1 MDVLMVDDHVMFLQ
15 GMKNLLNVLVPEL
28 RVDTAGDM
36 AHATALV
43 QRTSFDLVLLDW
55 HLNNGDGNAS
65 GDGADSIRRLRDAGC
80 MARVVVLS
88 GETNA
93 ALIRQSVE
101 LGAAGFI
108 PKKYSSEMMVAALRN
123 VLAGRIF
130 LPSEAI
136 DHSAV
141 RGDEAAGAGAAGAS
155 ATDPRLA
162 GLTARQMDVYRAATR
177 GLPNKLIA
185 RQLEIAESTVK
196 AHLTAVY
203 SALGVRNRTEAAYQA
218 SREGMR
224 ID

>member
-1 MDVLMVDDHVMFLQ
+1 VQ
-15 GMKNLLNVLVPEL
+15 Q
-28 RVDTAGDM
+28 TA
-36 AHATALV
+36 
-43 QRTSFDLVLLDW
+43 FDLVLLDW
-55 HLNNGDGNAS
+55 HLNDS
-65 GDGADSIRRLRDAGC
+65 DGAESIRRLRDAGY

-130 LPSEAI
+130 LPSEAL
-136 DHSAV
+136 DASAG
-141 RGDEAAGAGAAGAS
+141 RGDEAA
-155 ATDPRLA
+155 ATIDPRLA
-162 GLTARQMDVYRAATR
+162 GLTARQMDVYRAAAR

-185 RQLEIAESTVK
+185 RQLDIAESTVK

>member
-1 MDVLMVDDHVMFLQ
+1 MNVLMVDDHVMFLQ

-28 RVDTAGDM
+28 RVETTGDL
-36 AHATALV
+36 ANAAQLV
-43 QRTSFDLVLLDW
+43 QLTDFDLVLLDW
-55 HLNNGDGNAS
+55 HLNDC
-65 GDGADSIRRLRDAGC
+65 DGAESIRRLRDAGC

-93 ALIRQSVE
+93 TLIRQSVE

-108 PKKYSSEMMVAALRN
+108 PKKYSSEMMVAALRH
-123 VLAGRIF
+123 VLAGRLF
-130 LPSEAI
+130 LPSETGQ
-136 DHSAV
+136 S
-141 RGDEAAGAGAAGAS
+141 RPDEAAPAS
-155 ATDPRLA
+155 DPRLA

-185 RQLEIAESTVK
+185 RQLDIAESTVK

-218 SREGMR
+218 SREGMQ
-224 ID
+224 IG

>member
-1 MDVLMVDDHVMFLQ
+1 MNVLMVDDHVMFLQ
-15 GMKNLLNVLVPEL
+15 GMKNLLDVLVPEL
-28 RVDTAGDM
+28 RVETADDM
-36 AHATALV
+36 VQAITLV
-43 QRTSFDLVLLDW
+43 QRTPFDLVLLDW
-55 HLNNGDGNAS
+55 HLNE

-88 GETNA
+88 GETNS

-130 LPSEAI
+130 LPSEAL
-136 DHSAV
+136 DKSAG
-141 RGDEAAGAGAAGAS
+141 RGNEPAAASFAAY

-196 AHLTAVY
+196 AHLTVVF

-218 SREGMR
+218 SREGTR
-224 ID
+224 VD

>member
-1 MDVLMVDDHVMFLQ
+1 MNVLMVDDHVMFLQ

-28 RVDTAGDM
+28 RVETTGDM
-36 AHATALV
+36 VQATALV
-43 QRTSFDLVLLDW
+43 QRTPFDLVLLDW
-55 HLNNGDGNAS
+55 HLNDGDGTQ
-65 GDGADSIRRLRDAGC
+65 SIRRLRDAGC

-130 LPSEAI
+130 LPSEAL
-136 DHSAV
+136 DGSAD
-141 RGDEAAGAGAAGAS
+141 RGDEPS
-155 ATDPRLA
+155 ATATATATVADPRLSN
-162 GLTARQMDVYRAATR
+162 LTVRQMDVYRAATR

-224 ID
+224 VD

>member
-1 MDVLMVDDHVMFLQ
+1 MNVLMVDDHVMFLQ

-28 RVDTAGDM
+28 RVETTGDIG
-36 AHATALV
+36 HAAQLV
-43 QRTSFDLVLLDW
+43 QLTDFDLVLLDW
-55 HLNNGDGNAS
+55 HLNDC
-65 GDGADSIRRLRDAGC
+65 DGAESIRRLRDAGC

-88 GETNA
+88 GETNG

-108 PKKYSSEMMVAALRN
+108 PKKYSSEMMVAALRH

-130 LPSEAI
+130 LPSETAQPQR
-136 DHSAV
+136 DEERSAM
-141 RGDEAAGAGAAGAS
+141 S
-155 ATDPRLA
+155 DPRLA

-185 RQLEIAESTVK
+185 RQLDIAESTVK

-218 SREGMR
+218 SREGMQ
-224 ID
+224 IG